1 MTQIAYQTS
10 LLNVFTVYYSH
21 TIFAHPLFY
30 LLNFHLSSTKLCN
43 TVSEKFCLIHDS
55 KYGMH
60 ASFIYL
66 YMFLCFPP
74 SNLSLFIVVYCLV
87 LCRKIYRV
95 ACLKILVGCS
105 SDSGKRCNQN
115 WHTILSWRLCEQIV
129 PCLRMGLLERKN
141 K

>member
-1 MTQIAYQTS
+1 MHIKPHFLTFS
-10 LLNVFTVYYSH
+10 LY
-21 TIFAHPLFY
+21 TIVTLY
-30 LLNFHLSSTKLCN
+30 LLIPF
-43 TVSEKFCLIHDS
+43 FICLI
-55 KYGMH
+55 
-60 ASFIYL
+60 FIYQVPNYVIL
-66 YMFLCFPP
+66 SLKSSAWFMTVNMEYMLLLYIYMFLCFPP

-105 SDSGKRCNQN
+105 SDSVKRCNQN